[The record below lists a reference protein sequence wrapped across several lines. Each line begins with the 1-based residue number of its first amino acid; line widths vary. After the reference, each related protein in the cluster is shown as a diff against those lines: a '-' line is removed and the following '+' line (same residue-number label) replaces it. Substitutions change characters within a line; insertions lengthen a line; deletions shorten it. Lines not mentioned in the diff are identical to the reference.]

1 MAKTGFWPVG
11 TLSGSPW
18 QGSVKRYRHGATDEA
33 VALGDVV
40 MLTTNTGNANAAIAG
55 SVNIIG
61 VCVGIEPTPAPDLG
75 VGNLGTGQ
83 VDLDVGGKYIA
94 NAAVGFVHVVTAPDA
109 LYRAYAANGSLTI
122 AEIGENVDLIA
133 GSNSTAG
140 VSGHVFDAGNPTQ
153 ATQQFRVIDYDRTI
167 DNTITGANAAWIVR
181 INENHFR
188 ATLGA

>member
-18 QGSVKRYRHGATDEA
+18 QDSVMSMRHGATDEA

-40 MLTTNTGNANAAIAG
+40 ALTTDTGNANAAIAG
-55 SVNIIG
+55 TLNIVG
-61 VCVGIEPTPAPDLG
+61 VCVGIEPTPHPE
-75 VGNLGTGQ
+75 VGTGSLGTGS
-83 VDLDVGGKYIA
+83 VDLDIGGKYIA
-94 NAAVGFVHVVTAPDA
+94 NAAVGIVKVCVAPDA

-133 GSNSTAG
+133 GSNSAAG

-153 ATQQFRVIDYDRTI
+153 ATQQFRIVDYDRVPGNAI
-167 DNTITGANAAWIVR
+167 ASANAAWIVR
-181 INENHFR
+181 INENLFR